1 MSSPLVT
8 QVDAPF
14 LVIPAQPA
22 QSALLAKPTTSWAE
36 QMIAGKGGNTQS
48 WLPSTTPIA
57 AAGQSKQT
65 LNMGGMTVDLLPTD
79 DPATRLSI
87 PSMVQGQ
94 ANTQAATQAAIS
106 AQFAQQQPPL
116 SSTGIQA
123 ALDAGKVDILG
134 MGIFETPDTAFAF
147 ANTTIPSYALYGAVA
162 LAACVLVY
170 YLHRENYV

>member
-1 MSSPLVT
+1 
-8 QVDAPF
+8 
-14 LVIPAQPA
+14 
-22 QSALLAKPTTSWAE
+22 
-36 QMIAGKGGNTQS
+36 
-48 WLPSTTPIA
+48 
-57 AAGQSKQT
+57 
-65 LNMGGMTVDLLPTD
+65 MGGMTVDLLPTD
-79 DPATRLSI
+79 DPLMRQTL

-106 AQFAQQQPPL
+106 AQVAQQLAAQQQQPV

-134 MGIFETPDTAFAF
+134 MGIFETPATAFAF